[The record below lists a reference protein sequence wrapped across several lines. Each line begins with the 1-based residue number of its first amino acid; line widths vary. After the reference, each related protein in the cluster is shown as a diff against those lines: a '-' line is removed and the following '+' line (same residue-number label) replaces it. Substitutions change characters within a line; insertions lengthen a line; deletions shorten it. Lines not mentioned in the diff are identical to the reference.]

1 MIDFQQLYEHVPVP
15 LMVLDRQLKYVAANR
30 AYLDI
35 TASTFE
41 ALAGRCIFDVF
52 PDDPSDPGRAG
63 AQMLRNSL
71 QHVLATGQPDTLALI
86 PYRVPQRTAQGTQ
99 LVDRYWSATHTPLRD
114 AQGQVAW
121 VLQHTEDVTEL
132 HTLRRAAAVA
142 QGSDERLV
150 GDEHVGTRVLARA
163 RRVQRENVLLLRERE
178 HLQSLFEQAPGFVCI
193 LRGPEYVFDIA
204 NAAYR
209 SMVGRHD
216 LLGRPLAQALPEVIG
231 QGFTELLDRVAASGQ
246 PYVGRAVRAMLERD
260 GVLREFFLDFIYQP
274 IQEADGTVSGVFV
287 LGHDVTD
294 RVLAHQRLL
303 EHQERLEEQVQI
315 RTRELADAEAALRQA
330 QKLEA
335 VGRLTGGIAH
345 DFNNLLQVVSGN
357 LQLLEGS
364 VEGNPVA
371 RRRLANAS
379 MAVERG
385 ARLASQLLSFGRRQP
400 LQPQAVDVAR
410 LVRGMGD
417 MLRRVLGGA
426 IELTTRMADG
436 LWHAWADPAQ
446 MENALLNLAINARDA
461 MRSEGLIV
469 IEVRNLVIPAA
480 AAAGELP
487 VGNYLQL
494 SLTDHGCGMS
504 QEICS
509 QAFEPFF
516 TTKPEGLGSG
526 LGLSMV
532 YGFAKQSG
540 GHVAIASTVGEG
552 TTVTLYLPRADAPE
566 EQQPAER
573 VAPGVGGSETI
584 LVVEDDAQVRAT
596 VVELLGELG
605 YDVLTAGTGEEAQA
619 VLASAPSIDLLFTDV
634 MMPGAVNGLA
644 LATEAKKRYPRIAVL
659 HTSGYPREGIFGG
672 DFLDPRVH
680 LLGKPYTRE
689 AMARAVR
696 QLLDEKASTEV

>member
-1 MIDFQQLYEHVPVP
+1 MTDFQQIYEHVPVP
-15 LMVLDRQLKYVAANR
+15 LMVVDRQLRYVAANR
-30 AYLDI
+30 AYLEV

-41 ALAGRCIFDVF
+41 ALAGRCLFEVF
-52 PDDPSDPGRAG
+52 PDDPGDPNRRG
-63 AQMLRNSL
+63 AEMLRKSL
-71 QHVLATGQPDTLALI
+71 ERVLATGEADTLALI

-114 AQGQVAW
+114 DRGRVAW

-132 HTLRRAAAVA
+132 HTLRRAAAAA
-142 QGSDERLV
+142 QGGDARLV

-163 RRVQRENVLLLRERE
+163 RRVQQENVVLLRERE

-209 SMVGRHD
+209 SMVGRQD
-216 LLGRPLAQALPEVIG
+216 LLGKALAQVLPEVVE
-231 QGFTELLDRVAASGQ
+231 QGFVELLDRVSSSNL
-246 PYVGRAVRAMLERD
+246 PYVGRAVRVMIERE
-260 GVLREFFLDFIYQP
+260 GALREFFLDFIYQP

-294 RVLAHQRLL
+294 RVGVHQRLL
-303 EHQERLEEQVQI
+303 EHQEHLEEQVQK

-357 LQLLEGS
+357 LQLLEGN
-364 VEGNPVA
+364 VGDNPVA
-371 RRRLANAS
+371 RRRVANAS

-400 LQPQAVDVAR
+400 LRPQAVDVAD

-426 IELTTRMADG
+426 IELTTRMADE

-461 MRSEGLIV
+461 MQGVGLIV
-469 IEVRNLVIPAA
+469 IDVQNSVVRASEESS
-480 AAAGELP
+480 ELP
-487 VGNYLQL
+487 AGDYLRL
-494 SLTDHGCGMS
+494 SLTDQGCGMS
-504 QEICS
+504 LEIRN

-516 TTKPEGLGSG
+516 TTKPEGQGSG

-540 GHVAIASTVGEG
+540 GHVVIASTIGQG
-552 TTVTLYLPRADAPE
+552 TTVTLYLPRSDAPVDAE
-566 EQQPAER
+566 LPEQ
-573 VAPGVGGSETI
+573 VGPGVGGSETI
-584 LVVEDDAQVRAT
+584 LVVEDDAQVSAT
-596 VVELLGELG
+596 VVELLAELG
-605 YDVLTAGTGEEAQA
+605 YVVLTAANGEEALA
-619 VLASAPSIDLLFTDV
+619 VLDTAPSIDLLFTDV
-634 MMPGAVNGLA
+634 MMPGPVKGMT
-644 LATEAKKRYPRIAVL
+644 LATEAKKRHPRIRAL
-659 HTSGYPREGIFGG
+659 HTSGYPREAIVEGG
-672 DFLDPRVH
+672 FLSQGVH

-689 AMARAVR
+689 AIARALR
-696 QLLDEKASTEV
+696 QLLDERDRG